1 MAFPTENIKN
11 LVQAQYPI
19 IYLVSWEEERIEKN
33 LITLKDEIYGGDAN
47 FYSWSTTKGL
57 LNEGSK
63 IDGSDD
69 ILGAF
74 DFAIDSSEK
83 AIFLIKDFHY
93 IINEPKIIRKLK
105 DIYAAF
111 RNSNKTLFIV
121 SPILTLPYELEKEV
135 NVIDIDLPDAEETR
149 EIFEATLSAIDN
161 ESLIYSFTPELKSDC
176 VNALLGLAAIEIEL
190 AIKRVLVNKNT
201 VDKSIIEQLLEEKVQ
216 IIRKSGTLEFVRS
229 RVELTGVGGLENI
242 KEWLTTRHLAFSAE
256 AKDFGL
262 DFPKGML
269 IMGISGCGKSLC
281 SKAVSTAW
289 NLPLIRLEL
298 NQVYGGAFGTPEE
311 VFRRSIKTVEASAP
325 CVLWIDEIE
334 AGITRSGEKT
344 SDSPA
349 SRIFGYFLTW
359 MQEKEQP
366 VFITATANQIDLLPP
381 ELLRKGRFDEIF
393 FVTLPSREE
402 RKEIFRIH
410 LLGRGKDPDTYDLDS
425 LAKNTEGLSGSEIE
439 QAVVAGLFESFSK
452 KKELDDTELIIAASS
467 LVPLSTTMREE
478 ISRLERWAADRAQ
491 KASK

>member
-1 MAFPTENIKN
+1 MAFPKENLKTLIK
-11 LVQAQYPI
+11 AQYPL
-19 IYLVSWEEERIEKN
+19 IYLVSWEEERVEKSLN
-33 LITLKDEIYGGDAN
+33 TLKDEIYGEDGN

-57 LNEGSK
+57 VNSGSK
-63 IDGSDD
+63 VDGSDD
-69 ILGAF
+69 IMKAF

-83 AIFLIKDFHY
+83 TMFLIKDFHY
-93 IINEPKIIRKLK
+93 IISEPKVIRKLK
-105 DIYAAF
+105 DTYAAF
-111 RNSNKTLFIV
+111 RNSNKTLFII
-121 SPILTLPYELEKEV
+121 SPTLKLPYELEKEV
-135 NVIDIDLPDAEETR
+135 NVVDIDLPDAEETR
-149 EIFEATLSAIDN
+149 EIFEDTLRTIKN
-161 ESLIYSFTPELKSDC
+161 ESLVYSFTPELKSDC

-190 AIKRVLVNKNT
+190 AVKRVLVNKNT
-201 VDKSIIEQLLEEKVQ
+201 VDKSIIEDLLEEKVQ
-216 IIRKSGTLEFVRS
+216 IIRKSGTLEFIRTDVQ
-229 RVELTGVGGLENI
+229 LDGIGGLGNI
-242 KEWLTTRHLAFSAE
+242 KEWLNTRHLAFSNE
-256 AKDFGL
+256 AKEFGL

-298 NQVYGGAFGTPEE
+298 NQVYGGAYGTPEE

-359 MQEKEQP
+359 MQEKQQP

-410 LLGRGKDPDTYDLDS
+410 LLNRGKDPNIFDLDS

-439 QAVVAGLFESFSK
+439 QAVIGGLFESFSNN
-452 KKELDDTELIIAASS
+452 KELDDRELIISASS
-467 LVPLSTTMREE
+467 IVPLSITMREE
-478 ISRLERWAADRAQ
+478 ISSLERWAADRAQ
-491 KASK
+491 KASR

>member
-1 MAFPTENIKN
+1 MAFPKEKITNLIK
-11 LVQAQYPI
+11 AQYPI
-19 IYLVSWEEERIEKN
+19 IYLVSWEEERIERSLN
-33 LITLKDEIYGGDAN
+33 LLINKIYPGEAN
-47 FYSWSTTKGL
+47 FYLWSTTKGL
-57 LNEGSK
+57 IGNGSK
-63 IDGSDD
+63 VDGKGDLLD
-69 ILGAF
+69 AF
-74 DFAIDSSEK
+74 DYAMQSNEK
-83 AIFLIKDFHY
+83 AIFIIKDFHHL
-93 IINEPKIIRKLK
+93 ISEPKYIRKIK
-105 DIYAAF
+105 DIYSAF
-111 RNSNKTLFIV
+111 RNTNKTLFIV
-121 SPILTLPYELEKEV
+121 SPTLTLPYELEKEV
-135 NVIDIDLPDAEETR
+135 NVIDVELPDADETR
-149 EIFEATLSAIDN
+149 DIFESTLAAIDN
-161 ESLIYSFTPELKSDC
+161 EAVKHSFTAELKNAC
-176 VNALLGLAAIEIEL
+176 VNALLGLAEIEIEL
-190 AIKRVLVNKNT
+190 AVKRVLVGKET
-201 VDKSIIEQLLEEKVQ
+201 VDISIIEEILEEKVQ

-229 RVELTGVGGLENI
+229 NVLLDGVGGLENI
-242 KEWLTTRHLAFSAE
+242 KEWLHIRHLAFSSE

-298 NQVYGGAFGTPEE
+298 NQVYGGSFGSPEE
-311 VFRRSIKTVEASAP
+311 VFRRAIKTVEASAP
-325 CVLWIDEIE
+325 CILWIDEIE

-344 SDSPA
+344 GDSPS

-359 MQEKEQP
+359 MQEKQKP

-393 FVTLPSREE
+393 FVTLPSRDE

-410 LLGRGKDPDTYDLDS
+410 LQNRKKDPDIFDLDS

-452 KKELDDTELIIAASS
+452 KKELDDRELIIAASS
-467 LVPLSTTMREE
+467 IVPLSTTMREE
-478 ISRLERWAADRAQ
+478 ISSLERWAADRAV